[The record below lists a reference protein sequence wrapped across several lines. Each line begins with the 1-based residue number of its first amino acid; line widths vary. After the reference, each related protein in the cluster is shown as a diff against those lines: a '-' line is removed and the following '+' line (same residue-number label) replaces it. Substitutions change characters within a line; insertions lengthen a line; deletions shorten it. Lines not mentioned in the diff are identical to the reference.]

1 MKFSVQ
7 HITRYTYAK
16 PVWESFNDA
25 HLCPVSDD
33 LQHCESFEL
42 KIAPDNPSVLRR
54 LDFYTNQ
61 VHHFEVLKPHDSLQ
75 VEACSVVQ
83 TSSDTRDFSVSCPVA
98 RLSGLDRDERY
109 YDFLA
114 GSQRV
119 ALSPMLEHE
128 AKEIVAGLTD
138 VRLQVEA
145 IMAFIF
151 NNFLYAPGS
160 THVESNVMH
169 VFEQKR
175 GVCQDFAH
183 VMIALCRSVG
193 IPTRYI
199 SGYFYVEKSVLGSAS
214 DNSASHAWVEC
225 FLPGIGWAGYDPTHN
240 RRVDAT
246 YIKVAIGRDYVDV
259 RPLAGTFR
267 GGSVAEMEV
276 AVRVERSSG
285 ANIELSCPASCPP

>member
-33 LQHCESFEL
+33 LQQCESFEL
-42 KIAPDNPSVLRR
+42 RISPQNPSILRR

-61 VHHFEVLKPHDSLQ
+61 VHHFEVMEPHDFLE
-75 VEACSVVQ
+75 VAAFSVVE
-83 TSSDTRDFSVSCPVA
+83 TSADTRDFSVRSARA
-98 RLSGLDRDERY
+98 RLAGLDRNERY

-114 GSQRV
+114 GSTRV
-119 ALSPMLEHE
+119 LLCPMFEHE
-128 AKEIVAGLTD
+128 AKEIIAGLED

-145 IMAFIF
+145 IMASIF
-151 NNFLYAPGS
+151 NNFRYAPGS

-169 VFEQKR
+169 VFEQKS

-183 VMIALCRSVG
+183 VMIALCRAVR
-193 IPTRYI
+193 IPTRYV
-199 SGYFYVEKSVLGSAS
+199 SGYFYVEKTVSGSAS

-225 FLPGIGWAGYDPTHN
+225 FLPGIGWVGYDPTHN
-240 RRVDAT
+240 RRVNAT

-267 GGSVAEMEV
+267 GGAVAEMEV
-276 AVRVERSSG
+276 SVKVE
-285 ANIELSCPASCPP
+285 CVV